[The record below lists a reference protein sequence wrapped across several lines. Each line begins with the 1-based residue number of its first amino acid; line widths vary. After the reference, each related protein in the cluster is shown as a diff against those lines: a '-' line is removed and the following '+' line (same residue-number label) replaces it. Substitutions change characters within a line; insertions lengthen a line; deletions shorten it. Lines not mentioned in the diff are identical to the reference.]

1 MAIKPPAWCSD
12 AVPTTRGWEH
22 PQTGELIVGGSVAQS
37 DIDAWNEA
45 MNPPAPVAKP
55 KPATKKKAATLKE
68 SPVTEDE
75 FAAEHLEEEIEDPTP
90 RRLF

>member
-12 AVPTTRGWEH
+12 AVPTLNGWKH
-22 PQTGELIVGGSVAQS
+22 PKTGEILVGGSISAA
-37 DIDAWNEA
+37 DIKAWDEEK
-45 MNPPAPVAKP
+45 NPKPVVVETFKP
-55 KPATKKKAATLKE
+55 KPKARTLKE

-75 FAAEHLEEEIEDPTP
+75 FAAEHLEEEIEDPKP

>member
-1 MAIKPPAWCSD
+1 MAIKPPVWCSD
-12 AVPTTRGWEH
+12 AVPTTRGWVH
-22 PQTGELIVGGSVAQS
+22 PKTGELLVGGSVAQK
-37 DIDAWNEA
+37 DIDAWHEA

-55 KPATKKKAATLKE
+55 KPAPKKKAATLKE

>member
-22 PQTGELIVGGSVAQS
+22 PQTGELLVGGSVAQS
-37 DIDAWNEA
+37 NIDAWNEA
-45 MNPPAPVAKP
+45 MHPPAPDAKP
-55 KPATKKKAATLKE
+55 KPAPKKKAATLKE
-68 SPVTEDE
+68 STFTEDE
-75 FAAEHLEEEIEDPTP
+75 LAAEQLEEEIEDPTP

>member
-1 MAIKPPAWCSD
+1 M
-12 AVPTTRGWEH
+12 H
-22 PQTGELIVGGSVAQS
+22 
-37 DIDAWNEA
+37 
-45 MNPPAPVAKP
+45 PPAPVAKP
-55 KPATKKKAATLKE
+55 KPAPKKKAATLKE

>member
-12 AVPTTRGWEH
+12 AVPTTRGWVH
-22 PQTGELIVGGSVAQS
+22 PKTGELLVGGSVAQK

-55 KPATKKKAATLKE
+55 KPAPKKRAATLKE